1 MRQAFIQR
9 RRDLASHHG
18 TQVARKA
25 GAHLSLQLLA
35 DHLLQVGAHGLV
47 VHHLRNGLGNDLR
60 DRQMRQRGGIV
71 CLRTVGTVARG
82 RMGLRRRDDIG
93 GR

>member
-71 CLRTVGTVARG
+71 RVPDGPGLGIEIDQAVLDQYKVA
-82 RMGLRRRDDIG
+82 
-93 GR
+93 